1 MKTLIQGIPTKAP
14 GLSDQF
20 WDLPSGR
27 TFGGGIPRKPL
38 GLRRPRQKMKNVNK
52 KPKKQHVAKKWNT
65 THAMRHRTE
74 SMEST
79 VGRKRYAN
87 IER

>member
-1 MKTLIQGIPTKAP
+1 MGFAEWANFRRGDSAEAAGTETTKAENEE
-14 GLSDQF
+14 
-20 WDLPSGR
+20 
-27 TFGGGIPRKPL
+27 
-38 GLRRPRQKMKNVNK
+38 RQQKAK
-52 KPKKQHVAKKWNT
+52 KKQHVAKKWNT